1 MYNPTDRLEQALGTR
16 SDQRFSD
23 PPVPHLQEFQSVTT
37 NYRTGL
43 AGPSLS
49 WVGEPQALS
58 FPPSSDP
65 AARGRYREG
74 RDGHGLL
81 LGLEQA
87 FVPGKTECNHTWG
100 WLGESLGLWE
110 GVPRLQAPGR
120 VQPLAAGGCWTWPR
134 AHPGEGDV
142 I

>member
-1 MYNPTDRLEQALGTR
+1 MYNPTDRLEQALGAR
-16 SDQRFSD
+16 LDQRFSD
-23 PPVPHLQEFQSVTT
+23 PPVPHLQSSKVSQPTT
-37 NYRTGL
+37 GQDWLDRAFPGRTSGFVL
-43 AGPSLS
+43 PTFLG
-49 WVGEPQALS
+49 
-58 FPPSSDP
+58 P

-87 FVPGKTECNHTWG
+87 LVPGKTECNHTWG
-100 WLGESLGLWE
+100 WLGERLGLWD
-110 GVPRLQAPGR
+110 GFPRLQAPGR